1 MADFAIDQNNLPGV
15 KDVCR
20 DFAVLEDHCLAYSLQ
35 EQESTSLNVSLPV
48 PVPTLALGNRKQTL
62 QRFENHLA
70 SNVHRSQLMQKDLRV
85 AKQMQ
90 EEEDVQARVRVQS
103 LHRHIEQNDN
113 EIAKELQV
121 QLVRQAEQQWQ
132 QEQKDEAIA
141 RKLLEKEMKEEKKKK
156 KKQGAS
162 SVEPYHDDRGGSP
175 RGSRHAPPEP
185 SWAGR
190 SQRDPR
196 AARGGLSRDGGAS
209 RSVFYADGEGARVA
223 RDPAV
228 QRKEKPAR
236 PPPPQYRERVKDGA
250 LEGGGGVENNR
261 DRDEHKADGQ
271 QEATCGISRVR
282 PDEAG
287 TELHHTWTSGFEE
300 SGPGRG
306 GTAETQDLQD
316 TWGEVPKM
324 QQLTREDRPPSQQ
337 HPGDPGW
344 KAGGYYDMKE
354 VIQGVNQ
361 LDLQEQEWRDME
373 VARRI
378 QEEELKSC
386 QADMRVAQVA
396 QDEEIARLLMEEE
409 RRGHKSGRDWE
420 KRRPNGE
427 RRACVEEVVR
437 PRLKDDSQSQRPK
450 SQKPARPP
458 PPAHS
463 QSMELPRMR
472 TPTRP
477 ASSYKGIPHR
487 Q

>member
-1 MADFAIDQNNLPGV
+1 MADFAIDQDNLPGV

-35 EQESTSLNVSLPV
+35 EQEI
-48 PVPTLALGNRKQTL
+48 
-62 QRFENHLA
+62 ENHLA

-90 EEEDVQARVRVQS
+90 EEEDVQAKVRVQS

-162 SVEPYHDDRGGSP
+162 SVEPYRDDRGGSP

-271 QEATCGISRVR
+271 QEACGISRVR
-282 PDEAG
+282 PDE
-287 TELHHTWTSGFEE
+287 TWTSGFEE

-361 LDLQEQEWRDME
+361 LDLQDQEWRDME

-386 QADMRVAQVA
+386 QADTRAAQVA

-427 RRACVEEVVR
+427 RRAGVEEVVR

-450 SQKPARPP
+450 SQRPARPP
-458 PPAHS
+458 PPTHS

-477 ASSYKGIPHR
+477 ASSCKGIPHR